1 MPVVRALRSV
11 FAHRQSATAEQLRE
25 KLSRFRDLVEQN
37 DRVLELIADA
47 GEKLG
52 GEYVFD
58 NKYLRDLADG
68 LESAVHAVVADLD
81 AISHGRYPELVVA
94 LGEIDTSVRAA
105 LECRM
110 VVPEAPRVL
119 PLADVG
125 LDHMEA
131 VGAKMAR
138 LGEVGNR
145 LGCQVPD
152 GFVVTTR
159 ACRELLEAAGVL
171 ERVESLRVRPAGG
184 EDGLEEEARGIREAI
199 LGAPVPRELSRAI
212 RREVA
217 RVTRPG
223 EVDVLFAVRS
233 SAAEEDG
240 ELSFAGQY
248 ETVLGVTPDGICDAY
263 RTVVA
268 SLYSPRALRYLGQH
282 RVPPGCGFMAVG
294 ILRMVPARASGVVY
308 SVDPSAPERH
318 VLLVSAARGLGKLV
332 VEGGAPVDR
341 LEVSRERG
349 HEVVAA
355 RIATK
360 ERMFVALPGAGTVAE
375 PVPEG
380 ERREPALAPWET
392 AGLCTIACRIE
403 RYMKTA
409 QDIEWAI
416 DHAGRIWVL
425 QARPLHVEAVDRS
438 AERDMSDVVDRYAV
452 LMRAC
457 GEVACRGIGSG
468 RVHVVTDAD
477 TRPED
482 IPPGAVVVARA
493 ATPRLGGLLAGAS
506 AVVTDLGSA
515 TGHFAAVARDFR
527 VPTLVDTGVAT
538 RLLEEGAEVTVDA
551 EDKVVY
557 AGRVEELLRHQLLAM
572 SSFESSAEFRVL
584 RRMLRKIAPLYL
596 RDPTAP
602 GFSARRCATYH
613 DVIRFAH
620 EKAIAEL
627 TDIGWVKTSRDVAYV
642 RRLALPIPLDL
653 VVIDLGSGFRSE
665 VDGPV
670 ISRADVACRPLLTL
684 LEELCGAD
692 VWETAPAS
700 MDLDGFMS
708 SATRTMPMTGAVGA
722 RPEQNLAIVSREYLH
737 LSLRLGY
744 HFNIVD
750 TYLGDAP
757 ADNYIYFRF
766 AGGVTEL
773 ARRSRRAAL
782 LKRVLEGHGFV
793 AEGRG
798 DLVVGRIKG
807 LGAEAMV
814 ERLRMVGRLIG
825 FTRQL
830 DIHLK
835 NDRLVDH
842 YVERFMGGNGS
853 AGRRDAPARAEKG
866 EKRT

>member
-1 MPVVRALRSV
+1 MPVARAIRSV
-11 FAHRQSATAEQLRE
+11 FTRGQRATVEQLRE

-37 DRVLELIADA
+37 DLVLELIADA

-58 NKYLRDLADG
+58 AKYLRDLADR
-68 LESAVHAVVADLD
+68 LETAVHAVVADLD
-81 AISHGRYPELVVA
+81 AISHGRYPELVEA
-94 LGEIDTSVRAA
+94 LAEIDTSVRAA

-110 VVPEAPRVL
+110 VVPDAPYVL
-119 PLADVG
+119 PLGEVG
-125 LDHMEA
+125 IDHMEV

-138 LGEVGNR
+138 LGEVRNR
-145 LGCQVPD
+145 LGCHVPD

-159 ACRELLEAAGVL
+159 ACREHLRSAGVL
-171 ERVESLRVRPAGG
+171 DGVEALRARHAAG
-184 EDGLEEEARGIREAI
+184 EEGLEDEARGIRDAI
-199 LGAPVPRELSRAI
+199 VRAPVPRELSRTL
-212 RREVA
+212 RREVE
-217 RVTRPG
+217 RLTRPG
-223 EVDVLFAVRS
+223 EENPLFAVRS
-233 SAAEEDG
+233 SGAEEDG

-263 RTVVA
+263 RSVVA
-268 SLYSPRALRYLGQH
+268 SLYSPRVLRYQRRH

-294 ILRMVPARASGVVY
+294 VLRMVPARASGVVY
-308 SVDPSAPERH
+308 SVDPTAPETN

-332 VEGGAPVDR
+332 VEGGSRVDR
-341 LEVSRERG
+341 LEVSRDRG

-360 ERMFVALPGAGTVAE
+360 ERMFAVRPGEGAVAE

-380 ERREPALAPWET
+380 ERRTPALAPWET
-392 AGLCTIACRIE
+392 AELCATACRIE

-416 DHAGRIWVL
+416 DYAGTLFVL
-425 QARPLHVEAVDRS
+425 QARPLHVTAPDRPT
-438 AERDMSDVVDRYAV
+438 EHDLTDVAGRYPV
-452 LMRAC
+452 LMRGR

-468 RVHVVTDAD
+468 CVYVVSDAD
-477 TRPED
+477 ARPED
-482 IPPGAVVVARA
+482 VPRGAVVVARA

-506 AVVTDLGSA
+506 AVVTDVGSA
-515 TGHFAAVARDFR
+515 TGHFAAVARDLR
-527 VPTLVDTGVAT
+527 VPTLVDTGLAT
-538 RLLEEGAEVTVDA
+538 RLLEGGAEVTVDA
-551 EDKVVY
+551 EDGVVY
-557 AGRVEELLRHQLLAM
+557 AGRVEELLRYQLLAM
-572 SSFESSAEFRVL
+572 SSFESSAEFRIL
-584 RRMLRKIAPLYL
+584 RRMLRRIAPLHL
-596 RDPTAP
+596 RDPTEP

-620 EKAIAEL
+620 EKAVAEL
-627 TDIGWVKTSRDVAYV
+627 TEIGWVKTSRNVAYV

-653 VVIDLGSGFRSE
+653 VLIDLGGGFRQGAG
-665 VDGPV
+665 GPTAAP
-670 ISRADVACRPLLTL
+670 ADVTSRPLATL
-684 LEELCGAD
+684 VEELCAAD

-708 SATRTMPMTGAVGA
+708 SATRSMSITGMTAT

-750 TYLGDAP
+750 THLGDAP

-773 ARRSRRAAL
+773 ARRSRRATL

-793 AEGRG
+793 VEGSG

-807 LGAEAMV
+807 LGVDAMV

-835 NDRLVDH
+835 NDRLVDD
-842 YVERFMGGNGS
+842 YVGRFMTEPGS
-853 AGRRDAPARAEKG
+853 AWHPDAPRCP
-866 EKRT
+866 EKREDGG